1 MNMSGEDVIRVSAM
15 SVLPYRG
22 GTLQGQP
29 AASEWLV
36 GTASPLTLSSPKA
49 PTPISASFF
58 SDAPATK
65 ALPIPSAQTSVRSP
79 YTSPSVGTGSVLSAS
94 PPLPETSS
102 LPQQKSLYTS
112 MYPAA
117 EPIPTFSSRPTT
129 MTTASTSKYT
139 DVKCCDEV
147 KTVGSMLTRYKKD
160 REVILKNLKDNIGG
174 LSAVLWKDGS
184 PLSIDNKCLCNVGK
198 GDLLT
203 AFRCVPCKS
212 IGLATD
218 YHKVG
223 RSSSSAPLIV
233 KCELSAD
240 DSIPGGMNR
249 DFITMMIV
257 ETLVPRGI
265 SMSTDDSY
273 EVRAKAV
280 LDKNRSGNVCGLVL
294 PQSYYGC
301 DKFTNNILISWLVEE
316 KMKAASMPH
325 CVPLLS
331 AFVCNR
337 VGYNIYDFSDKITH
351 LRDGIEEMFPK
362 PPQGTG
368 LSITG
373 SSLVSPPPTSSD
385 LKSGGHAVEIV
396 KQVACIWSILS
407 DSGFSYGNPTDDTI
421 AVKST
426 VCSYTWKGVT
436 VFSPISLV
444 IHGFE
449 QSSINVP
456 SSSSGSVARIFPRS
470 EMSDSQLY
478 DRVGL
483 PVVSTTRITMSSC
496 PTGWK
501 TTSVPGVCGSGVDG
515 KSDITIYKVTDS
527 KFKIFRHVGIP
538 LFPGSY
544 DFYCNMIS
552 LLRIKSFSDAFL
564 KTDVGASIF
573 NIMFFPMERE
583 KVRVRLD
590 SDLTKVSPSDVLRD
604 ITLRCDIV
612 THVMGLLAAKP

>member
-1 MNMSGEDVIRVSAM
+1 MSGEDVIRVSAM
-15 SVLPYRG
+15 SVVPYRG
-22 GTLQGQP
+22 GTLQAQP

-36 GTASPLTLSSPKA
+36 GTTSPLTLSSPKT
-49 PTPISASFF
+49 PTPISALFF
-58 SDAPATK
+58 SDVPSSTK
-65 ALPIPSAQTSVRSP
+65 ALPVP
-79 YTSPSVGTGSVLSAS
+79 SPSSLSS
-94 PPLPETSS
+94 PSSLPPLPSPSLSS
-102 LPQQKSLYTS
+102 QQRSLYTS
-112 MYPAA
+112 MYPSA
-117 EPIPTFSSRPTT
+117 EPIPTFSGKSTTPTT
-129 MTTASTSKYT
+129 GTSSKYT

-147 KTVGSMLTRYKKD
+147 KTVGSMLLRYKKD
-160 REVILKNLKDNIGG
+160 KDGVLKSLRDDIKG

-184 PLSIDNKCLCNVGK
+184 PLSVDNKCLCNVGK

-203 AFRCVPCKS
+203 AFRCVPCRS

-218 YHKVG
+218 YHKAI

-280 LDKNRSGNVCGLVL
+280 LEKNRSGNVCGLVL

-301 DKFTNNILISWLVEE
+301 DKFTNNILLSWLVEE

-325 CVPLLS
+325 YVPLLS
-331 AFVCNR
+331 AFVCSR

-373 SSLVSPPPTSSD
+373 SSLASSPSTASD
-385 LKSGGHAVEIV
+385 MKSGSHAVEIV
-396 KQVACIWSILS
+396 KQLACIWSILS

-436 VFSPISLV
+436 VFSPVSLV

-449 QSSINVP
+449 QSSINVT
-456 SSSSGSVARIFPRS
+456 SSSSSAGVARIFPRS
-470 EMSDSQLY
+470 EMPDSQLY

-515 KSDITIYKVTDS
+515 KSDITIYKVTDAR
-527 KFKIFRHVGIP
+527 FKIFRHVGVP

-544 DFYCNMIS
+544 DFYCNMVS
-552 LLRIKSFSDAFL
+552 LLRIKSFSEAFL
-564 KTDVGASIF
+564 KIDVGASIF
-573 NIMFFPMERE
+573 NIMFFPTERE
-583 KVRVRLD
+583 KVRSRLD
-590 SDLTKVSPSDVLRD
+590 VDLTKVSPGDVLRD